1 MKVIVVYVAPQFE
14 FRCELEL
21 EPGSSVNQALRSCGV
36 LERFPELAQA
46 PLGIFGRRVERY
58 TVIEDGDRLEI
69 YRPLAMEPK
78 QLRLAR
84 VRKRGS

>member
-46 PLGIFGRRVERY
+46 PLGIF
-58 TVIEDGDRLEI
+58 EDGDRLEI

-78 QLRLAR
+78 QSRLAR